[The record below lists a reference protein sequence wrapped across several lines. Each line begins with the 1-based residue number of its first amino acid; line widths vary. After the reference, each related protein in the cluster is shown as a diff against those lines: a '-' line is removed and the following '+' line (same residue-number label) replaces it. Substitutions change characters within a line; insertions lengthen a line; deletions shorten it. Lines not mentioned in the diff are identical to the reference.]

1 MKVKLLNTQFKN
13 LTKDYINKNYF
24 SAFLKSSGAGE
35 VRGLMLTMVFDL
47 EGLLTINPKIKT
59 QK

>member
-1 MKVKLLNTQFKN
+1 MRANSLNTQFKN
-13 LTKDYINKNYF
+13 LTKDYINKIYF
-24 SAFLKSSGAGE
+24 SVFLKSSGAGG

-47 EGLLTINPKIKT
+47 EGLLAINPKMKV

>member
-1 MKVKLLNTQFKN
+1 MKVKPLNTEFKN

-24 SAFLKSSGAGE
+24 FVFLKSSGAGE

-47 EGLLTINPKIKT
+47 EGLLAINPKMKV